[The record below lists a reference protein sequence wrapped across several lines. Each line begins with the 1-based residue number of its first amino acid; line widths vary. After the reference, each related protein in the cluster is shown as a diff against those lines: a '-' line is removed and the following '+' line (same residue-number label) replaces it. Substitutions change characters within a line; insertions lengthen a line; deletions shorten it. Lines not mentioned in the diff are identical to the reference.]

1 MQPPRPRSRSTLRT
15 GLRPVAEC
23 DPVTALVP
31 RAMAL
36 DQLDR
41 QLRRMLPDAL
51 GEQVRLASVQP
62 GRIVFLATSA
72 AWASR
77 LRLQQA
83 QILEAARTLGAV
95 ATAITVKVAPLPPV
109 PRAPAERKPLS
120 PAAAQHL
127 RAAAKSLSDPDTRNL
142 FLALASLAVSDVP
155 GGK

>member
-1 MQPPRPRSRSTLRT
+1 MQSSRPRSRSLLRT

-23 DPVTALVP
+23 DPVTTLAP

-41 QLRRMLPDAL
+41 QLRRMLPGVL

-62 GRIVFLATSA
+62 DRIVFLATSA

-83 QILEAARTLGAV
+83 QILEAARALGAV

-109 PRAPAERKPLS
+109 PRVPAERKPLS
-120 PAAAQHL
+120 PAAARHL

-142 FLALASLAVSDVP
+142 FLALASLAVDVP
-155 GGK
+155 GEK

>member
-1 MQPPRPRSRSTLRT
+1 MQSSRPRSRSLLRT

-23 DPVTALVP
+23 DPVTTLAP

-41 QLRRMLPDAL
+41 QLRRMLPGVL

-62 GRIVFLATSA
+62 DRIVFLATSA

-83 QILEAARTLGAV
+83 QILEAARALGAV

-120 PAAAQHL
+120 PAAARHL

-142 FLALASLAVSDVP
+142 FLALASLAVDVP
-155 GGK
+155 GEK

>member
-1 MQPPRPRSRSTLRT
+1 MQPSRPRSRSLLRT

-23 DPVTALVP
+23 DPVTTLAP

-41 QLRRMLPDAL
+41 QLRRMLPGVL

-62 GRIVFLATSA
+62 DRIVFLATSA

-83 QILEAARTLGAV
+83 QILEAARALGAV

-109 PRAPAERKPLS
+109 PRVPAERKPLS
-120 PAAAQHL
+120 PAAARHL

-142 FLALASLAVSDVP
+142 FLALASLAVDVP
-155 GGK
+155 GEK

>member
-1 MQPPRPRSRSTLRT
+1 MQSSRPRSRSFLRT

-23 DPVTALVP
+23 DPVTTLAP

-41 QLRRMLPDAL
+41 QLRRMLPGVL

-62 GRIVFLATSA
+62 DRIVFLATSA

-83 QILEAARTLGAV
+83 QILEAARALGAV

-109 PRAPAERKPLS
+109 PRVPAERKPLS
-120 PAAAQHL
+120 PAAARHL

-142 FLALASLAVSDVP
+142 FLALASLAVDVP
-155 GGK
+155 GEK